1 MSIKP
6 IVEWLKVKRQD
17 NTKKTLGQEFVISYL
32 DHMLTGIEDIV
43 GNRGRHWWV
52 TSRKT
57 RVKFTDLSW
66 RIAGYV
72 Y

>member
-1 MSIKP
+1 MLKGMSIKP

-52 TSRKT
+52 TSRKI
-57 RVKFTDLSW
+57 RVKFH
-66 RIAGYV
+66 
-72 Y
+72 